1 MPSMVSRRAAGA
13 LALIFSAAFLGNP
26 RPLRAASDAT
36 PPIEGVVRD
45 SAGAPLPN
53 VQVIVSPINR
63 TATTNGDGQFTFRA
77 LPAGSYHITTLLI
90 GYAPGHTDLTVRPE
104 ATDPIRVE
112 IVMRTS
118 RIELSAVQ
126 VTASPAVID
135 PRNVAQSTSEIS
147 GQALARQ
154 LGASLAQ
161 TVAGE
166 PGISVRFSGPGAT
179 APVIRGLSGERILV
193 LQDGDRTA
201 DLSSAAPDH
210 GVSLD
215 PLVAQRIEVV
225 RGPASLLYGNQAL
238 GGVVNVISNDI
249 PTSIPSHI
257 DGYVAG
263 QAESVN
269 PGGALS
275 GGVTVPVGRSFA
287 LVARG
292 GGRHLDDLRMGG
304 DLKLDNSYY
313 RNGYGVGG
321 FGFASDVATGGL
333 VYRGYNF
340 NYGLPSADAEG
351 AHIEGHRHEVA
362 GRSDITLG
370 SAALNSLRLSGTA
383 QWYTHDEIE
392 STGEVGTSF
401 DLKTQT
407 LDLLGRTQFGGL
419 TGAIGASGIL
429 KQYASTG
436 EEALTPA
443 ANSNGAGIFVYQEIP
458 LVKGVD
464 ADAPV
469 PRLQV
474 GARYDL
480 YRIESK
486 AGDPKFGAA
495 RSLDFNNA
503 SGSLG
508 LTFPLAPQASVAV
521 SVARAFRAPS
531 VEELFSNAFH
541 AASGTFD
548 RGNPSL
554 DAEVNQ
560 GIDGILRV
568 QGTGVNGQIS
578 AFYSRIDNFITPTIV
593 KDTTIDG
600 DAGPIT
606 VPLNQFSQADATLKG
621 IEGRVEAEVVPRLV
635 LGAMGDVVRGELKDG
650 TPLAYMPAARV
661 GGLAR
666 WDNTR
671 FNAGAEVRYAFKQDR
686 VPPAAAP
693 DDPAATI
700 TGAYT
705 LLNLS
710 LGLNLITGDRV
721 NSVMLRADN
730 LLDEQYADASSR
742 IKNFA
747 FNPGRNFS
755 LVYKMLF

>member
-1 MPSMVSRRAAGA
+1 MHSIVARRASGA
-13 LALIFSAAFLGNP
+13 LALVLGAVMLGRPASLHAAPG
-26 RPLRAASDAT
+26 AT
-36 PPIEGVVRD
+36 PPVQGVVRD
-45 SAGAPLPN
+45 SGGAPLAN

-63 TATTNGDGQFTFRA
+63 TATTNGDGEFTFRA
-77 LPAGSYHITTLLI
+77 LPAGTYHITTLLI
-90 GYAPGHTDLTVRPE
+90 GYAPGHVDVTVPASGAE
-104 ATDPIRVE
+104 PLQVAVTL
-112 IVMRTS
+112 RTT

-126 VTASPAVID
+126 VTASPGGAD

-147 GQALARQ
+147 GQALSRA

-161 TVAGE
+161 TLSGE
-166 PGISVRFSGPGAT
+166 PGLSVRYNGPAAT
-179 APVIRGLSGERILV
+179 APVIRGLTGERILV

-210 GVSLD
+210 GVSID
-215 PLVAQRIEVV
+215 PLAAQRIEVV

-275 GGVTVPVGRSFA
+275 GGVTVPVGKSFA

-292 GGRHLDDLRMGG
+292 GGRHVDDLRMG
-304 DLKLDNSYY
+304 DNLKLDNSYY

-321 FGFASDVATGGL
+321 FGFASDAATGGL

-362 GRSDITLG
+362 GRSDFTLG
-370 SAALNSLRLSGTA
+370 STLLNSFRLSGTA
-383 QWYTHDEIE
+383 QWYKHDEIE
-392 STGEVGTSF
+392 STGAVGTSF

-407 LDLLGRTQFGGL
+407 LDLLGRTQLAGL

-443 ANSNGAGIFVYQEIP
+443 ANSNGAGIFVYQELP
-458 LVKGVD
+458 LVKVAD

-469 PRLQV
+469 PRVQI
-474 GARYDL
+474 GARYDM
-480 YRIESK
+480 YRIDSK
-486 AGDPKFGAA
+486 AGDPKFGPA
-495 RSLDFNNA
+495 RSLDFSNA

-508 LTFPLAPQASVAV
+508 LTIPLARQISAAV

-541 AASGTFD
+541 AAVGTFD
-548 RGNPSL
+548 KGNPDL
-554 DAEVNQ
+554 KAEVNQ
-560 GIDGILRV
+560 GVDGILRM
-568 QGTGVNGQIS
+568 QGAGVNGQVS
-578 AFYSRIDNFITPTIV
+578 GFYSRINNYVTPAIV
-593 KDTTIDG
+593 KDTTIDS
-600 DAGPIT
+600 DAGPVT

-621 IEGRVEAEVVPRLV
+621 VEGRVEAEVVPHLV
-635 LGAMGDVVRGELKDG
+635 LGAMGDMVRGELKDG
-650 TPLAYMPAARV
+650 TPLAYLPAARI

-666 WDNTR
+666 WDNNR
-671 FNAGAEVRYAFKQDR
+671 LNAGAEVRHAFKQDR
-686 VPPAAAP
+686 VPPAVAS
-693 DDPAATI
+693 DDPAATV

-705 LLNLS
+705 LVNLS
-710 LGLNLITGDRV
+710 AGFNLTTGERV
-721 NSVMLRADN
+721 NSITLRADN
-730 LLDEQYADASSR
+730 LLDEKYADASSR

-755 LVYKMLF
+755 VVYKVLF